1 MERESL
7 LRVENL
13 RLSFS
18 GSGKKVE
25 AVRDVSFTIFP
36 GETLA
41 LVGESGCG
49 KTALCRSILMLHN
62 RHAEIEGGNIFLYGK
77 KMNTLC
83 ERELESVRGTAA
95 AMVFQDPM
103 TALDP
108 TVPIG
113 RQIMEPMLLHRR
125 VKKAEAAERA
135 VRLLKQV
142 GIDRAEERFRQ
153 YPHHFSGGMR
163 QRAAIAIA
171 LSADPKL
178 LIADEPTTALDP
190 AVQDKI
196 VDLLLRLCREKEK
209 GLLFVTHDLGLAR
222 RAADRT
228 AVMKDGVIVEM
239 GKTEELFHSPR
250 HPYTRKLAELAEHG
264 KGRESRHPF
273 FSISDIEAAAP
284 YGGDVLVRVENL
296 TKSFPLGRGR
306 ADTVLKNL
314 NLTVRR
320 GETVGIVGPSGCGK
334 STLARCIMGLY
345 DLQGGRVS
353 FAKGCRKQMIFQD
366 SASAFNPRMTIEEI
380 IAEPLVIKKAGDKK
394 FLRKKV
400 AEVMEETELAKE
412 LSGRHPYDVS
422 GGQRQR
428 AAMARALITDPD
440 FLVCDEPVSSLDIAS
455 QVQIIDLLKK
465 LRQERNLAVLLITHD
480 IPMIEEI
487 ADRVI
492 TLEKQGQERRKE

>member
-62 RHAEIEGGNIFLYGK
+62 RHAEIEGGNIFLCGK

-273 FSISDIEAAAP
+273 F
-284 YGGDVLVRVENL
+284 R
-296 TKSFPLGRGR
+296 
-306 ADTVLKNL
+306 
-314 NLTVRR
+314 
-320 GETVGIVGPSGCGK
+320 
-334 STLARCIMGLY
+334 
-345 DLQGGRVS
+345 
-353 FAKGCRKQMIFQD
+353 
-366 SASAFNPRMTIEEI
+366 SAI
-380 IAEPLVIKKAGDKK
+380 
-394 FLRKKV
+394 
-400 AEVMEETELAKE
+400 
-412 LSGRHPYDVS
+412 
-422 GGQRQR
+422 
-428 AAMARALITDPD
+428 
-440 FLVCDEPVSSLDIAS
+440 
-455 QVQIIDLLKK
+455 
-465 LRQERNLAVLLITHD
+465 
-480 IPMIEEI
+480 
-487 ADRVI
+487 
-492 TLEKQGQERRKE
+492 

>member
-1 MERESL
+1 MERGIFAAGRKSASL
-7 LRVENL
+7 LFRQRKE
-13 RLSFS
+13 S
-18 GSGKKVE
+18 GSGKRRE
-25 AVRDVSFTIFP
+25 FYDFSRRNAGAGRRI
-36 GETLA
+36 GLW
-41 LVGESGCG
+41 

-62 RHAEIEGGNIFLYGK
+62 RHAEIEGGNIFLCGR

-209 GLLFVTHDLGLAR
+209 GLLLSLTTWALPGGLR
-222 RAADRT
+222 
-228 AVMKDGVIVEM
+228 IV
-239 GKTEELFHSPR
+239 
-250 HPYTRKLAELAEHG
+250 
-264 KGRESRHPF
+264 
-273 FSISDIEAAAP
+273 
-284 YGGDVLVRVENL
+284 
-296 TKSFPLGRGR
+296 
-306 ADTVLKNL
+306 
-314 NLTVRR
+314 
-320 GETVGIVGPSGCGK
+320 
-334 STLARCIMGLY
+334 
-345 DLQGGRVS
+345 
-353 FAKGCRKQMIFQD
+353 
-366 SASAFNPRMTIEEI
+366 
-380 IAEPLVIKKAGDKK
+380 
-394 FLRKKV
+394 
-400 AEVMEETELAKE
+400 
-412 LSGRHPYDVS
+412 
-422 GGQRQR
+422 RQ
-428 AAMARALITDPD
+428 
-440 FLVCDEPVSSLDIAS
+440 
-455 QVQIIDLLKK
+455 
-465 LRQERNLAVLLITHD
+465 
-480 IPMIEEI
+480 
-487 ADRVI
+487 
-492 TLEKQGQERRKE
+492 